1 MNSNQITAFLQ
12 EHSNWV
18 TLISGAVVLIGAI
31 NNWNWLCDPVGSPI
45 PWWSRGTRRLFF
57 FVIGILLIVISIW
70 SFLLSAK

>member
-1 MNSNQITAFLQ
+1 MNSNQITTFLQ

-31 NNWNWLCDPVGSPI
+31 NNWNWLCDSAGKPM
-45 PWWSRGTRRLFF
+45 PWIGRGGRRLFF
-57 FVIGILLIVISIW
+57 FVIGILMIVLSIW